1 MEEIYANVDCA
12 KLSYPTHSTNYTGP
26 RSSKRGFNLV
36 IILSLGLLSFFL
48 LIGLII
54 LSVNYCNSLR
64 DSAAAFSAISNNLSF
79 VTEERDLLQANLTE
93 KTKELERLQMMS
105 KQKKTCPS
113 RWSMFSCSC
122 YLLSERSGSWDEGR
136 KDCRNKG
143 ADLVVIESPEEQNPT
158 WIGLNDKEEEGKWK
172 WIDGTPLTLKY
183 WESNQ
188 PDNGAGDT
196 RWGEED
202 CAHIRTPANTLWN
215 DRSCGA
221 SLHWVCEKMS

>member
-1 MEEIYANVDCA
+1 MCVCVYAYLRGVVCSALEPHVSFTPNDRS
-12 KLSYPTHSTNYTGP
+12 LSLVAISPPRPNPITGDNRNQLWAQDSISSSVLLLPAPRLLATKYTCLHTHSLTNT
-26 RSSKRGFNLV
+26 
-36 IILSLGLLSFFL
+36 
-48 LIGLII
+48 
-54 LSVNYCNSLR
+54 
-64 DSAAAFSAISNNLSF
+64 
-79 VTEERDLLQANLTE
+79 TH
-93 KTKELERLQMMS
+93 TKE
-105 KQKKTCPS
+105 KKTCPS

-143 ADLVVIESPEEQNPT
+143 ADLVVIESPEEQNYLITLTQNPT